1 MPARNQPLPNNRQR
15 DQGSSRIYDHKTA
28 IRRLLIAIDFAALFQ
43 VLINQCYLPWRIRQ
57 SPHKPITKTAVSFVH
72 CFPSCIASSQRL
84 CPFSKDFTAPSSSRS
99 TFITWGR
106 SAGTFIVAS
115 LAHLSPLVPSPN
127 QHIQCSASTGQTI
140 QTTSPMHNTLLG
152 PSSAPGFHKPP
163 PESPTALIGPI
174 AGVALFP
181 LSRLSFRQHQH
192 IVFASSFFG
201 TSTSLLLIDM
211 LQRPSNS
218 RLIDNG
224 TSFPSRLP
232 STTPSVRHRLTSF
245 QASYFLLKHNKDT
258 KTSQNYKIMLHQE
271 QATYQHG

>member
-1 MPARNQPLPNNRQR
+1 MLPSVE
-15 DQGSSRIYDHKTA
+15 DQASSTPTSTAPVTPVSNHKHKHKRTKT
-28 IRRLLIAIDFAALFQ
+28 
-43 VLINQCYLPWRIRQ
+43 PE
-57 SPHKPITKTAVSFVH
+57 SPHNPITKTAVSFVH

-84 CPFSKDFTAPSSSRS
+84 CPSGKHFTAPSSSRS

-127 QHIQCSASTGQTI
+127 QHIQWSASTNQTI
-140 QTTSPMHNTLLG
+140 QTTYPMHNTLLG

-232 STTPSVRHRLTSF
+232 STTPFVRHRLTSF
-245 QASYFLLKHNKDT
+245 YASYFLLPLPLLASHKTQQKHKHITKREQNK
-258 KTSQNYKIMLHQE
+258 KS
-271 QATYQHG
+271 

>member
-1 MPARNQPLPNNRQR
+1 MLPSVE
-15 DQGSSRIYDHKTA
+15 DQASSTPTSTAPVTPVSNHKHKHKRTKT
-28 IRRLLIAIDFAALFQ
+28 
-43 VLINQCYLPWRIRQ
+43 PEK
-57 SPHKPITKTAVSFVH
+57 PHNPITKTAVSFVH

-84 CPFSKDFTAPSSSRS
+84 CPSGKHFTAPSSSRS

-115 LAHLSPLVPSPN
+115 LAHLSPLAPSPN
-127 QHIQCSASTGQTI
+127 QHIQCSASTSQTI

-152 PSSAPGFHKPP
+152 PSSAPGFQKPP

-174 AGVALFP
+174 AGLALFP

-201 TSTSLLLIDM
+201 TSISLLLIDM

-218 RLIDNG
+218 SLIDNG
-224 TSFPSRLP
+224 ASFPSRLP

-245 QASYFLLKHNKDT
+245 
-258 KTSQNYKIMLHQE
+258 
-271 QATYQHG
+271 